1 MAEHIRFRTKSNG
14 VTELT
19 GQIKEIVENS
29 GVRDGICVVYT
40 THTTGAV
47 TLTSF
52 WDPLGHEDIQDEII
66 SRTMQCV

>member
-52 WDPLGHEDIQDEII
+52 GIRWVMKTYRMKSGG
-66 SRTMQCV
+66 

>member
-29 GVRDGICVVYT
+29 GVRDGICAVSYTHLDVYKRQAFLQHLLIT
-40 THTTGAV
+40 IETAPGPV
-47 TLTSF
+47 F
-52 WDPLGHEDIQDEII
+52 
-66 SRTMQCV
+66 